1 MIVTLGRESKSA
13 AESLWRKLALSV
25 CTRRLPLGRGA
36 ILSGPKGR
44 SAGLSAVWVGQGS
57 DPQRAALPRS
67 ANRADWPQTGF
78 AGDRGSPLPVPTLRG
93 DLRDRPPFARAEVH
107 YTRKLEEF
115 VVRWS
120 RVMTLRDVADLAGLS
135 WDVAKRIVKRRLR
148 RDYGRI
154 DLDGVKRLSIDEI
167 YVGKRRGYYTLVLNL
182 DNGRIL
188 WVSPGRGKA
197 GLQGLWRRLRRSRA
211 RLAAVAMDMSGAYS
225 AAVLEELPGVA
236 IVFDRYHVIQLMNQ
250 RLDDLRRE
258 MVREATGPLKLAIK
272 GTRYLLLTRADNLE
286 ADQLPKLER
295 ALKLNEPLSQGWY
308 LKEELGLLWQQ
319 DSYGAMSR
327 FLTQWCEQA
336 QQTGVRQ
343 LQQMAKTLQLHRR
356 GLLNYWRHPIN
367 NGRMEGTN
375 NKIKTL
381 NRQAYGYR
389 DEEFFI
395 LKLLGLHESR
405 YKLCG

>member
-1 MIVTLGRESKSA
+1 MTLG
-13 AESLWRKLALSV
+13 
-25 CTRRLPLGRGA
+25 
-36 ILSGPKGR
+36 
-44 SAGLSAVWVGQGS
+44 
-57 DPQRAALPRS
+57 
-67 ANRADWPQTGF
+67 
-78 AGDRGSPLPVPTLRG
+78 
-93 DLRDRPPFARAEVH
+93 
-107 YTRKLEEF
+107 
-115 VVRWS
+115 
-120 RVMTLRDVADLAGLS
+120 DVADLAGLS
-135 WDVAKRIVKRRLR
+135 WDAAKRIVKRRLR

-154 DLDGVKRLSIDEI
+154 DLRRVKHLSIDEI
-167 YVGKRRGYYTLVLNL
+167 YVGKRRGYYTLVLDL
-182 DNGRIL
+182 DSGRIL

-197 GLQGLWRRLRRSRA
+197 GLQGFWRRLRRSRA
-211 RLAAVAMDMSGAYS
+211 RISAVAMDMSGAYY

-272 GTRYLLLTRADNLE
+272 GTRYLLLTRGDHLE
-286 ADQLPKLER
+286 AEQLPKLER

-308 LKEELGLLWQQ
+308 LKEELGLLWEQE
-319 DSYGAMSR
+319 SYAAMRR
-327 FLTQWCEQA
+327 FLTQWCQQA

-343 LQQMAKTLQLHRR
+343 LQQMAKTLLIHQR
-356 GLLNYWRHPIN
+356 GLLSYWRHPIN

>member
-1 MIVTLGRESKSA
+1 MTLG
-13 AESLWRKLALSV
+13 
-25 CTRRLPLGRGA
+25 
-36 ILSGPKGR
+36 
-44 SAGLSAVWVGQGS
+44 
-57 DPQRAALPRS
+57 
-67 ANRADWPQTGF
+67 
-78 AGDRGSPLPVPTLRG
+78 
-93 DLRDRPPFARAEVH
+93 
-107 YTRKLEEF
+107 
-115 VVRWS
+115 
-120 RVMTLRDVADLAGLS
+120 DVADLAGLS
-135 WDVAKRIVKRRLR
+135 WDAAKRIVKRRLR
-148 RDYGRI
+148 RDYARI
-154 DLDGVKRLSIDEI
+154 DLRGVKHLSIDEI
-167 YVGKRRGYYTLVLNL
+167 YVGNRRGYYTLVLDL
-182 DNGRIL
+182 DSGRIL

-197 GLQGLWRRLRRSRA
+197 GLQGIWPRLRRSRA
-211 RLAAVAMDMSGAYS
+211 RLGAVAMDMSGAYS
-225 AAVLEELPGVA
+225 AAVVGELPSVA

-250 RLDDLRRE
+250 RLDELRRE

-272 GTRYLLLTRADNLE
+272 GTRYLLLTRVDNLE

-308 LKEELGLLWQQ
+308 LKEELGLLWEQ
-319 DSYGAMSR
+319 DSYAAMSR
-327 FLTQWCEQA
+327 FLTHWCEQA

-343 LQQMAKTLQLHRR
+343 LQKMAKTLQLHRR
-356 GLLNYWRHPIN
+356 GLLNWWRHPIN